1 MKQKTTLAKLM
12 KWILIMKAIGLFFG
26 ISVAVAADAD
36 FPSRRLR
43 SAVNVDIDAEGVRFR
58 PLFVLISLTKS
69 L

>member
-1 MKQKTTLAKLM
+1 
-12 KWILIMKAIGLFFG
+12 MKAIGLFFG

-36 FPSRRLR
+36 FPSRQLR